1 MRSVKSNSREVPNG
15 HPARLRCDL
24 GRDTPLRRARTVP
37 PSLLAGRP
45 WPGFEDRVHGAG
57 AWLPRLAL
65 AVSVLGV
72 WAAEGLSARGHPSLG
87 EQTFVSAC
95 AVCHGLD
102 GRGGE
107 HAPDIATSPI
117 VQAFSEADLELIV
130 ANGIPSHGMPGFNN
144 LGPAGI
150 KAVVDY
156 LLILQGKQSTAAVR
170 GNPSQGMQLFFGRAQ
185 CSSCHMVHGKGGF
198 LGADLTEYSRTHSPQ
213 EMREAIVNPY
223 KNLSPRQDTVVAVTR
238 DGQKLTGIARN
249 EDNFS
254 VQLQTADGA
263 FHLLMKSNLA
273 ALHHVPRSLMP
284 SDYTSKLSASEIDD
298 LISFL
303 AETGETS
310 ETKKSEGNRPNW

>member
-1 MRSVKSNSREVPNG
+1 MRCGPPQDDRI
-15 HPARLRCDL
+15 ALRKVL
-24 GRDTPLRRARTVP
+24 GTSIRRH
-37 PSLLAGRP
+37 LAGVGGLILLLFLVIPVLTSTAASRNTDP
-45 WPGFEDRVHGAG
+45 ADTG
-57 AWLPRLAL
+57 LAQGKQ
-65 AVSVLGV
+65 SFVLHCG
-72 WAAEGLSARGHPSLG
+72 G
-87 EQTFVSAC
+87 
-95 AVCHGLD
+95 CHGMD

-130 ANGIPSHGMPGFNN
+130 TNGIPSHGMPGFNN

-150 KAVVDY
+150 KAVVEY

-170 GNPSQGMQLFFGRAQ
+170 GNPAQGKHLFFGRAQ

-213 EMREAIVNPY
+213 EMKEAIVNPY

-273 ALHHVPRSLMP
+273 ALHHGPRSLMP
-284 SDYTSKLSASEIDD
+284 SDYASKLSASEIDD

-310 ETKKSEGNRPNW
+310 ETKKSGGNRSN